1 MASQKLYSAPSVVD
15 VTFDASKRL
24 VFAQWFNF
32 AAPGHFRPCLDAQVV
47 EVKRRAVD
55 FIIVDVTKA
64 AGLPT
69 AEDQDYLVQQVFP
82 IYRDFGVQ
90 GVISIV
96 PAAGL
101 TKLGAARWQKSGAQ
115 FGFGMYETG
124 SIDDAR
130 NLVKSLRAEAA

>member
-1 MASQKLYSAPSVVD
+1 MASNKLYSAPGVVD
-15 VTFDASKRL
+15 VAFDASKRL
-24 VFAQWFNF
+24 IFVKWHSF
-32 AAPGHFRPCLDAQVV
+32 AAAGHFRPCLDAQV
-47 EVKRRAVD
+47 EVVRQRAVD
-55 FIIVDVTKA
+55 FIIVDVTTA
-64 AGLPT
+64 TGLPT

-82 IYRDFGVQ
+82 VYRDFGVA

-101 TKLGAARWQKSGAQ
+101 TRLGANRWQKSGAQ

-130 NLVKSLRAEAA
+130 SLVRSLRVEAA